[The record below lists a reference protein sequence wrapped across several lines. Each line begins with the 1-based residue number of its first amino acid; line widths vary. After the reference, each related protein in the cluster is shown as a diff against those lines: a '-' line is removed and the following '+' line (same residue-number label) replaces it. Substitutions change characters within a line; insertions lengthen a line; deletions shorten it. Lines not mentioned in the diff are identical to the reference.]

1 MFRRALETV
10 TPRAS
15 DGSVNV
21 FVETPKGSRHK
32 YDIDK
37 NGLVRISIEMPEGV
51 RFPFSFGFVPNTRA
65 ADGDALDI
73 LLVTAG
79 EVPAGALIEAR
90 IVGVLKMQNDE
101 DGEMV
106 RNDRLVAVATMSRV
120 FDYVDTLA
128 DLKESFAWDV
138 EEFFRTYNRMIE
150 RPFELVGRGEREEA
164 EELLKQALPD

>member
-1 MFRRALETV
+1 MFRKALKDV
-10 TPRAS
+10 PPRA
-15 DGSVNV
+15 GEGTVNV

-32 YDIDK
+32 YDIDEH
-37 NGLVRISIEMPEGV
+37 GLVRIALELPEGV
-51 RFPFSFGFVPNTRA
+51 RFPFSFGFVPNTKA
-65 ADGDALDI
+65 PDGDALDI

-79 EVPAGALIEAR
+79 EVPAGSLIEAR

-128 DLKESFAWDV
+128 DLKETFAWDV

-150 RPFELVGRGEREEA
+150 RPFDLVGRGEREEA
-164 EELLKQALPD
+164 EALLSEALAD